1 MPFASGPSPDE
12 SPEAQFRQVLTD
24 VRRAAA
30 RRAHEPR
37 EDSAAT
43 CSSANPLA
51 STIFPVDDNG
61 QQAAGGASR
70 WHAAL
75 DWLEE
80 QDGPAV
86 LVESTPVADEGP
98 EAILAELGLTEN
110 LTDQE
115 LSRLRRLYMWRN
127 HPDRHRE
134 SQRANATR
142 RVAIA
147 NMLLDRARSRLAANR
162 RP

>member
-1 MPFASGPSPDE
+1 MPTVSGPLPDE
-12 SPEAQFRQVLTD
+12 SPEAQFRQVLAE
-24 VRRAAA
+24 VRRTAAGQ
-30 RRAHEPR
+30 AHKVSPA
-37 EDSAAT
+37 SY
-43 CSSANPLA
+43 SSANPLA
-51 STIFPVDDNG
+51 STIFPTDDTRHR
-61 QQAAGGASR
+61 ATGGASHWR
-70 WHAAL
+70 AAL

-80 QDGPAV
+80 QEGPTA
-86 LVESTPVADEGP
+86 LVESAPAADEGP
-98 EAILAELGLTEN
+98 EAVLAELGLTEN

-134 SQRANATR
+134 SQRASATR

-147 NMLLDRARSRLAANR
+147 NMLLDRARARLLATR

>member
-12 SPEAQFRQVLTD
+12 SPEAQFRRVLAD

-30 RRAHEPR
+30 RRAHEAR

-43 CSSANPLA
+43 SSSASPLA
-51 STIFPVDDNG
+51 STIFPADDTG
-61 QQAAGGASR
+61 QRATGGASH

-80 QDGPAV
+80 QDGPAA
-86 LVESTPVADEGP
+86 LVESPAVADEGAD
-98 EAILAELGLTEN
+98 AILAELGLTDN

-147 NMLLDRARSRLAANR
+147 NMLLDRARSRLVANR